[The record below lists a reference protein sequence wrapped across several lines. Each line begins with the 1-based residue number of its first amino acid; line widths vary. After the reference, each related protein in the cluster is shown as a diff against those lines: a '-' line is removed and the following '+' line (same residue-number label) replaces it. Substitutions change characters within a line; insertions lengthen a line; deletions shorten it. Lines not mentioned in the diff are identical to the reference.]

1 MNLFSRIYHGKPVYN
16 HKKEWF
22 LIITAFL
29 FVLLRIPSLIEPHW
43 YGDEGIYQV
52 VGREI
57 ASGKILYKD
66 IWDNKPPLLY
76 IIYAVFDGN
85 LFSVK
90 LASLLAGLLS
100 LFAFYALT
108 GKIFVRNFSRYIAT
122 LLYGFLFATPLLEGN
137 IANAENFMLL
147 PIILAGYFVL
157 NFSESKKNK
166 YLIFAG
172 VLLSIAFITKVV
184 AVFDFAAFVV
194 FLNFVFWDKFTEEKK
209 EARVNFIFS
218 KLLFLI
224 SFLSLFLVVCL
235 YFFFNGAFSDFL
247 SAVLS
252 QNLSY
257 VNSQNMFIFPM
268 GILLLKSILLLFV
281 LLFLIV
287 KRKKISKN
295 DLFIYLWIAF
305 SVYSAFFSQRPYI
318 HYLLVM
324 LPAFCLLGGRIIEI
338 NKRRIF
344 HMCLF
349 IILILVSYFY
359 FKVYKK
365 PFSYYA
371 NYIEFITNHKSIISY
386 ERFFDELTPR
396 DYEIASFINTNVNKN
411 ESVFLW
417 SNSASIYALSHKTP
431 LGKYIVA
438 YHITFYKNAV
448 LETKIAIEKNKPR
461 YIIQTTNA
469 PFLKDILSS
478 YQLRYEMIGTKIYE
492 REI

>member
-1 MNLFSRIYHGKPVYN
+1 MNFLSRIYHAKSVYN

-22 LIITAFL
+22 LIIIAFF

-76 IIYAVFDGN
+76 IIYAVFYGN

-90 LASLLAGLLS
+90 LASLFAGLLS
-100 LFAFYALT
+100 LFAFYALS
-108 GKIFVRNFSRYIAT
+108 GKIFAKNSSRYIAT

-147 PIILAGYFVL
+147 PVILAGYFVL
-157 NFSESKKNK
+157 NFSENKKNK
-166 YLIFAG
+166 YLIFSG

-184 AVFDFAAFVV
+184 AIFDFIAFVV
-194 FLNFVFWDKFTEEKK
+194 FLDFVFWDSLKEERKK
-209 EARVNFIFS
+209 TIVNFIFS

-224 SFLSLFLVVCL
+224 SFLSLFFIVCF
-235 YFFFNGAFSDFL
+235 YFFWNGAISDFV
-247 SAVLS
+247 SGVLS

-281 LLFLIV
+281 LFFLTV
-287 KRKKISKN
+287 KRKKISKS

-324 LPAFCLLGGRIIEI
+324 LPAFCLLLGRIIEI

-344 HMCLF
+344 HICLF
-349 IILILVSYFY
+349 LVLILVSYFY
-359 FKVYKK
+359 FTVYKK
-365 PFSYYA
+365 PFSYYV
-371 NYIEFITNHKSIISY
+371 NYIEFITNHKSIVSY

-396 DYEIASFINTNVNKN
+396 DYEIASFINTNVGKN

-417 SNSASIYALSHKTP
+417 SDNAQIYALARKEP

-438 YHITFYKNAV
+438 YHITFYENAA

-461 YIIQTTNA
+461 YIIQTTSA
-469 PFLKDILSS
+469 PFSKDIISS
-478 YQLRYEMIGTKIYE
+478 YKLKYEMIGTKIYE
-492 REI
+492 RES

>member
-1 MNLFSRIYHGKPVYN
+1 MNLFSRIYHARSVSN

-22 LIITAFL
+22 LIIIIFL

-76 IIYAVFDGN
+76 IIYAIFDGN

-90 LASLLAGLLS
+90 LASLFVGLLS
-100 LFAFYALT
+100 LISFYALS
-108 GKIFVRNFSRYIAT
+108 GKIFVKDSSRYLAT
-122 LLYGFLFATPLLEGN
+122 LLYGFLFATPILEGN

-157 NFSESKKNK
+157 SFLDGKKNK

-184 AVFDFAAFVV
+184 AIFDFTAFVI
-194 FLNFVFWDKFTEEKK
+194 FLSIIFWDELTKGRKYVK
-209 EARVNFIFS
+209 VNFIFS
-218 KLLFLI
+218 QTLFLI

-235 YFFFNGAFSDFL
+235 YFVFNRVFSDFF
-247 SAVLS
+247 SGVLS

-268 GILLLKSILLLFV
+268 GILLLKSV
-281 LLFLIV
+281 LLFFVLIFLIV
-287 KRKKISKN
+287 RRKKISKG

-318 HYLLVM
+318 HYLLMM
-324 LPAFCLLGGRIIEI
+324 LPAFCLLLGSIIE
-338 NKRRIF
+338 NKKRRVFNI
-344 HMCLF
+344 CLF
-349 IILILVSYFY
+349 LVLILVSYFY
-359 FKVYKK
+359 FTVYKK
-365 PFSYYA
+365 PLSYYI
-371 NYIEFITNHKSIISY
+371 NYIEFITNHKSIVSY

-396 DYEIASFINTNVNKN
+396 DYAIASFIDINVNKN

-417 SNSASIYALSHKTP
+417 SDNAQIYALSHKTP

-448 LETKIAIEKNKPR
+448 LETKVVIEKNRPR
-461 YIIQTTNA
+461 YIIQTTST
-469 PFLKDILSS
+469 PFSKDIISS
-478 YQLRYEMIGTKIYE
+478 YKLKYEMIGTKIYE

>member
-1 MNLFSRIYHGKPVYN
+1 MNFFSRICHAKPVYN

-22 LIITAFL
+22 LIIIAFL
-29 FVLLRIPSLIEPHW
+29 FILLRIPSLIEPHW

-76 IIYAVFDGN
+76 LIYAVFDGN

-90 LASLLAGLLS
+90 LASLFAGLLS
-100 LFAFYALT
+100 LFAFYALS
-108 GKIFVRNFSRYIAT
+108 GKFFVKNSSRYIAT

-147 PIILAGYFVL
+147 PIILAGYFVF

-166 YLIFAG
+166 YLVFAG

-184 AVFDFAAFVV
+184 AIFDFAAFFV
-194 FLNFVFWDKFTEEKK
+194 FLSIIFWDNLIQEKK
-209 EARVNFIFS
+209 DSLSKFIS
-218 KLLFLI
+218 SQILFLV
-224 SFLSLFLVVCL
+224 SFLSLFFIVCI
-235 YFFFNGAFSDFL
+235 YFFFNGAFGDFL
-247 SAVLS
+247 SGVLS

-324 LPAFCLLGGRIIEI
+324 LPAFCLLGGRIIE
-338 NKRRIF
+338 NGKRRIF
-344 HMCLF
+344 NMCLF

-359 FKVYKK
+359 FTVYKK
-365 PFSYYA
+365 PFSYYV
-371 NYIEFITNHKSIISY
+371 NYIEFITNHKSIVSY
-386 ERFFDELTPR
+386 ERFFDELVPR
-396 DYEIASFINTNVNKN
+396 DYEITSFIDANVNKN

-417 SNSASIYALSHKTP
+417 SDNASVYALSHKTP

-448 LETKIAIEKNKPR
+448 LDTKIAIEKNKPR
-461 YIIQTTNA
+461 YIIQTTNT
-469 PFLKDILSS
+469 PFSKDIISS
-478 YQLRYEMIGTKIYE
+478 YQLRYEMIGAKIYE